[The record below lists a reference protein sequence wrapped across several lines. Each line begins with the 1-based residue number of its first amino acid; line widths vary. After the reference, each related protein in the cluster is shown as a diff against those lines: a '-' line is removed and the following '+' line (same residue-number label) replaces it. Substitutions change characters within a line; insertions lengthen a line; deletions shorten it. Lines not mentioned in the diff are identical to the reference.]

1 MQKQKQRQ
9 DELNTLAWLSGQY
22 FISSIQVA
30 FDPKKAKYPKQ
41 PFGQKTEETAQ
52 NPTVA
57 ARRFEDFAEA
67 FNKKFE
73 NKQVDSTQ

>member
-41 PFGQKTEETAQ
+41 PFGQQTEEKSQ
-52 NPTVA
+52 NPVVA
-57 ARRFEDFAEA
+57 SRRFEDWAA
-67 FNKKFE
+67 AWNKKFE
-73 NKQVDSTQ
+73 NKQTESTQ